1 MNMRIVLYGSNIP
14 LSHYLWRTITLIS
27 KYDTK

>member
-1 MNMRIVLYGSNIP
+1 MNMRIVLYGSNIS
-14 LSHYLWRTITLIS
+14 LSHYLWGIVTLIS